1 MRLVF
6 MGTPDFAVGCLEALI
21 KAGHDVVAVYSQP
34 DKPVGRKREVLP
46 TPVKQCALNHGIE
59 VRQPASLRNAEQTE
73 ALRQLR
79 PDAVVVVAYGKLIP
93 TDMLEVAPLGFIN
106 VHGSL
111 LPKYR
116 GAAPIQWA
124 VVNGE
129 KETGVTTML
138 LNEGM
143 DTGDMLEKAVTPIG
157 ENETAGELFER
168 LSVLGAE
175 LIVSTL
181 EKLEKGEI
189 TPEKQDEAQATLA
202 PIISKEM
209 AILDFS
215 KSAESLSNLVRGFN
229 PWPIAYTILDGK
241 RLKVYSA
248 RVAGKTNAIAGAVT
262 RSERSFCVACGD
274 GVELELLDIQLE
286 GSKRMPA
293 SEWLKGRTVAEGTV
307 LGAL

>member
-21 KAGHDVVAVYSQP
+21 KADHDVAAVYSQP

-46 TPVKQCALNHGIE
+46 TPVKECALSYGIE
-59 VRQPASLRNAEQTE
+59 VRQPVSLRNAEETE
-73 ALRQLR
+73 ALRALA
-79 PDAVVVVAYGKLIP
+79 PEAVVVVAYGKLIP
-93 TDMLEVAPLGFIN
+93 ADMLKVAPLGFIN

-143 DTGDMLEKAVTPIG
+143 DTGDMLERAVTPIG

-189 TPEKQDEAQATLA
+189 APEKQDEAQATLA

-209 AILDFS
+209 ALLDFAQ
-215 KSAESLSNLVRGFN
+215 SAESLSNLVRGFN
-229 PWPIAYTILDGK
+229 PWPIAYTILEGK

-248 RVAGKTNAIAGAVT
+248 RVGSTASAPAGTVT
-262 RSERSFCVACGD
+262 KSERSLCVACGD
-274 GVELELLDIQLE
+274 GMELELLDIQLE

-293 SEWLKGRTVAEGTV
+293 SEWLKGRAVEKGTV